1 MTRTEE
7 DVSAVNQMKDYIRAW
22 GNRFDNTQLLP
33 RNFATGEQLEERIS
47 NHRIKS
53 VETGE
58 QKYVNFKVN
67 RLQNRS
73 VNLFATILNV
83 KIQTK
88 LESSDRI
95 PDKERNSH
103 FSSYYWHYKDQRIQF
118 WNTASVW
125 DHKHIILSHKRWQT
139 KKVNE
144 VSIMSRIET

>member
-7 DVSAVNQMKDYIRAW
+7 DVSAVNQMKDYIRAC

-47 NHRIKS
+47 NHLIKS
-53 VETGE
+53 VETSE

-103 FSSYYWHYKDQRIQF
+103 FFSYY
-118 WNTASVW
+118 
-125 DHKHIILSHKRWQT
+125 
-139 KKVNE
+139 
-144 VSIMSRIET
+144 